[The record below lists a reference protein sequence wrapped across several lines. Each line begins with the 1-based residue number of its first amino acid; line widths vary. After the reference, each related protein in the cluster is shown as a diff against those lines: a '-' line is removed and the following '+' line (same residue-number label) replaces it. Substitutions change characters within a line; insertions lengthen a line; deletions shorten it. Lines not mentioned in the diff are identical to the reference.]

1 MRYNC
6 AMIDVDNTLFDFATP
21 LYKMFLE
28 SGINLPPPQNWNTWD
43 YFYDCGPGSR

>member
-21 LYKMFLE
+21 LYKIFTEAGIDLPGPQIGI
-28 SGINLPPPQNWNTWD
+28 SGIIFIPN
-43 YFYDCGPGSR
+43 S